1 MYSPDQTHRLQK
13 LTTALLPQAREHS
26 LGKGKLEELRD
37 ALRFHEYR
45 YAILNDP
52 LISDFEYD
60 LLYKNL
66 EKIEAEHPNLVT
78 ADSPTQRVAKGL
90 TKEFPTVQHLVPM
103 LSLENSYNEEDLLDW
118 DRKARELTGLEELE
132 YCVEPKFDG
141 ASISLTYDN
150 DRLLRGVTRGD
161 GVAGDEITTNIRQI
175 RSVPLSA
182 AFSRYGIQLI
192 EIRGEVLM
200 NKDNFKKYNDQL
212 AEQGTPP
219 LANPRNAA
227 AGSLRIKDPKE
238 VSRRNLEAFLYHVS
252 YFTTIEG
259 WQVADGHLSAPGE
272 DPAPDQNDTA
282 PAARPATG
290 KRKSA
295 IPSTAANTDGSPR
308 TAADTGAAPRAAT
321 LPIHQSLKTH
331 SGSLKMLWDL
341 GFRSPQK
348 EKQVLKGIKAVI
360 EYCHQY
366 EQQRDDLPYE
376 IDGMVIK
383 VNSIAL
389 QDRMGMTTHHPR
401 WAIAFKFKARQATS
415 TLRKVEFQV
424 GRTGS
429 ITPVAKIDPV
439 PLSGV
444 TVSSVSLFNEEMVR
458 EKDLRIGDQVLVERA
473 GDVIPYIV
481 KALPEVR
488 TGNEKA
494 IVFPTH
500 CPVCDHKLVKPEE
513 EAVWRCVNIN
523 CPAQVVERIIHFAS
537 KDAMDIRSFG
547 DANVRKFYELGF
559 LKDIPGI
566 YRLPYDQIRALEG
579 FGEKSVSNLQS
590 AIETSRQQPLHRLIF
605 GLGIRY
611 VGETTAKVLAT
622 AVSHLPE
629 FAGFSLEDLQNL
641 EDVGPKVATSVYQFF
656 HNPENL
662 LLLKE
667 LESLGLNLE
676 SLKSKGVTGG
686 NLDGQTFLFTGTLNR
701 LKRSE
706 AEEQVEKNGGKLLSG
721 VSSKLNYLV
730 VGDDAGSKLEK
741 AKKITS
747 IQILTED
754 EFIRLITD
762 HGSAS

>member
-1 MYSPDQTHRLQK
+1 MYSADQIQHLQK
-13 LTTALLPQAREHS
+13 QTASLLS
-26 LGKGKLEELRD
+26 LVKQHPPEKERLEELRD
-37 ALRFHEYR
+37 VLRFHEYR

-60 LLYKNL
+60 ILYKAL
-66 EKIEAEHPNLVT
+66 EKVEMEHPELAT
-78 ADSPTQRVAKGL
+78 PDSPTTRVASGL
-90 TKEFPTVQHLVPM
+90 TREFPTVQHLVPM
-103 LSLENSYNEEDLLDW
+103 LSLENSYNEDDLVAW

-132 YCVEPKFDG
+132 YCIEPKFDG
-141 ASISLTYDN
+141 ASISLIYEN
-150 DRLLRGVTRGD
+150 DHLSRGVTRGD
-161 GVAGDEITTNIRQI
+161 GVAGDEITANIRQI

-200 NKDNFKKYNDQL
+200 NKNNFKKYNDGL
-212 AEQGTPP
+212 AEQGLAP

-252 YFTTIEG
+252 YFTT
-259 WQVADGHLSAPGE
+259 
-272 DPAPDQNDTA
+272 TA
-282 PAARPATG
+282 HDNV
-290 KRKSA
+290 
-295 IPSTAANTDGSPR
+295 IPTALT
-308 TAADTGAAPRAAT
+308 
-321 LPIHQSLKTH
+321 TH
-331 SGSLKMLWDL
+331 SGSLQMLWDL

-348 EKQVLKGIKAVI
+348 EKRIVKGIRAVI
-360 EYCHQY
+360 DYCREF
-366 EQQRDDLPYE
+366 EQLRDDLPYE

-383 VNSIAL
+383 VNPIAL

-415 TLRKVEFQV
+415 ILRKVEFQV

-444 TVSSVSLFNEEMVR
+444 TVGSISLFNEDVVQ
-458 EKDLRIGDQVLVERA
+458 EKDLRIGDHVLVERA

-481 KALPEVR
+481 KSLAELR
-488 TGNEKA
+488 TGKETP
-494 IVFPTH
+494 IVFPTR
-500 CPVCDHKLVKPEE
+500 CPVCDHQLQKPEG

-566 YRLPYDQIRALEG
+566 YRLPYDEIRALEG
-579 FGEKSVSNLQS
+579 FGEKSVGNLQA
-590 AIETSRQQPLHRLIF
+590 AIETSRGQPLHRLIF

-611 VGETTAKVLAT
+611 VGETTAKILA
-622 AVSHLPE
+622 ASVNHLMD
-629 FAGFSLEDLQNL
+629 FAGYSLEDLQNL
-641 EDVGPKVATSVYQFF
+641 EDVGPKVAGSVYGFF
-656 HNPENL
+656 HDPGNL
-662 LLLKE
+662 HLLKD
-667 LESLGLNLE
+667 LEDQGLNLK
-676 SLKSKGVTGG
+676 SLKSASGNGG
-686 NLDGQTFLFTGTLNR
+686 NLHGQTFLFTGTLSR
-701 LKRSE
+701 LKRSA
-706 AEEQVEKNGGKLLSG
+706 AEEAVEANGGKLLSG

-730 VGDDAGSKLEK
+730 AGEDAGSKLEK
-741 AKKITS
+741 AKKIPS

-754 EFIRLITD
+754 EFIKLLNI
-762 HGSAS
+762 